1 MAEAVVTFD
10 YEATQDDE
18 LTLKEGQII
27 TNINMMEE
35 GWWEG
40 ELNGQRGLFP
50 DNFVELKKAVPEKA
64 APEKAAAVRAKA
76 PSPPPP
82 EVVNGE
88 SQEVLRREGSEK
100 RKAIRAKVVFSY
112 VPQKDDEIGLQV
124 DEVISVTSQPEDG
137 WWEGVL
143 RGKKGMFP
151 SNFVSLIDENEAVGP
166 EDAGD
171 GPEVK
176 STERPVLSDEP
187 PAEVPKAKPPKVK
200 GVGFGNIFAGGEVKL
215 RKTGG
220 NSTADHSKKETPPA
234 AKSSELA
241 QKRLSL
247 KRAVPIPSAKSS
259 GTPVETKKAEPRKDI
274 KPEYKKEERKDKKE
288 EEEEFE
294 EIIKERAKVTFSYE
308 AQHSD
313 ELELKEGDIVTIID
327 KEAADSGWWL
337 GEVDGRKGV
346 FPDNFVTMLPPEKEK
361 VKKKAP
367 MPARPTSVVPR
378 PPQSETKIAS
388 SKSSVDSA
396 APPKPSQPPPSSSPE
411 TSSTQSKEDAPRRP
425 SHPTTQPRD
434 ETNRKPHP
442 QAAPKPALPIP
453 SKKPAV
459 KSKPPPPKPSGPPP
473 TVEREEPHPAVVLRR
488 RPPVN
493 DTQEGEVGFDD
504 IKADSPQKLTHITL
518 SRPKNANRRPPSVFG
533 GQGGNLSDSPLVEN
547 GTAAPPPR
555 PKSSPIGPLT
565 GIVTAQS
572 PSVTVTNS
580 KGQTDSSSAV
590 KKRPTS
596 LISDN
601 KNASNAQVEELKK
614 DIKTLQDQ
622 MVSVRSDMKKEV
634 VKLMTELDEEK
645 KFRMAM
651 QVELDRIKKLVLEK
665 D

>member
-64 APEKAAAVRAKA
+64 VPEKAAAVRAKA
-76 PSPPPP
+76 PTPPPP
-82 EVVNGE
+82 EAVNGE

-151 SNFVSLIDENEAVGP
+151 SNFVSLIDGNEAVGP

-171 GPEVK
+171 GAEVK
-176 STERPVLSDEP
+176 STERPVLSDET

-220 NSTADHSKKETPPA
+220 NSTADHSKTPPA
-234 AKSSELA
+234 ARSSELA

-259 GTPVETKKAEPRKDI
+259 ETPVETKKAEPRKDI

-288 EEEEFE
+288 EEQDFE

-327 KEAADSGWWL
+327 RDAADSGWWL

-473 TVEREEPHPAVVLRR
+473 TAEREEPHPAVVLRR

-493 DTQEGEVGFDD
+493 ETQEGEVGLDD

-518 SRPKNANRRPPSVFG
+518 SRPKNTNRRPPSVFG
-533 GQGGNLSDSPLVEN
+533 GQGGNLSDSPPVEN

-580 KGQTDSSSAV
+580 KGQTDSSSAM

-601 KNASNAQVEELKK
+601 NNASNAQVEELKK

-622 MVSVRSDMKKEV
+622 MVSVKSDMKKEV

-645 KFRMAM
+645 KLRMAM